1 MIWGVPLGGL
11 RSLSGLG
18 VLEPSSPIPVLVLYP
33 RRTTART
40 TLPPSGVPYMP
51 QNNRQIHVTSFV
63 LYYIGGNRRRELIT
77 SPPHRGRLILAN
89 KDVTP
94 VSSLWSRGIPASD
107 THSFDSRRL
116 CRHPPSHPINR
127 HIVSTICKYIQV
139 QQGKS
144 YAETVPRKCT

>member
-1 MIWGVPLGGL
+1 MCKGGKSGGL

-94 VSSLWSRGIPASD
+94 VSSLWSLEASLPR
-107 THSFDSRRL
+107 HHIRL
-116 CRHPPSHPINR
+116 ILVACADEFMWN
-127 HIVSTICKYIQV
+127 T
-139 QQGKS
+139 G
-144 YAETVPRKCT
+144 RKFVTEIL